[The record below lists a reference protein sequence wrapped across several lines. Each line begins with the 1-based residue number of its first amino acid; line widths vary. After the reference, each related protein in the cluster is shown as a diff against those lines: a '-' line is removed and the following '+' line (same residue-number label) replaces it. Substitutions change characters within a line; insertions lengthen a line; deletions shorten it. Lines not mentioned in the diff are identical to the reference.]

1 MLTLICINSET
12 KADAGINSYKM
23 GRNYYAMG
31 FYVSLSWREKRSST
45 TNYYKAGSYASII
58 V

>member
-1 MLTLICINSET
+1 MLTLIRINSET

-31 FYVSLSWREKRSST
+31 FYVSLSRKEKRPRT
-45 TNYYKAGSYASII
+45 RNYHKAESYASII